1 MVRRFFSTLSIIFTC
16 LPGIS
21 SAGLIGYW
29 QNFDNPA
36 QTPVRLTDIPPAY
49 SIVTIAFADLAADGS
64 ASFTLQGPP
73 YTTMSDGENTFKKDI
88 QTLRAKGVKV
98 LLSLGGQ
105 NGFYQINTADQEQK
119 FASSLENIISTYGFD
134 GLDYDLENGLSA
146 ANASFLVNA
155 TQNIKQDF
163 QAQGKSLYFTAAP
176 ETMDV
181 YWMESPNGKYDA
193 LIKAGL
199 LDLVQVQLY
208 NSGCMPD
215 DESNSPCFAEGNEDF
230 IVSQAD
236 STIQTWMKQG
246 VSDAAA
252 KYVIGLPASANAA
265 GGGYVDPAVA
275 KKAMTCLQTQ
285 TQCGSYQPMQAYP
298 ELTNVM
304 TWSINWDAKNG
315 YAFAKVM
322 AN

>member
-1 MVRRFFSTLSIIFTC
+1 VKRLFSTLSIIIFTC

-36 QTPVRLTDIPPAY
+36 QTPVRLTDIPAAY
-49 SIVTIAFADLAADGS
+49 SIVTIAFADLAADGT

-73 YTTMSDGENTFKKDI
+73 YATMPDGNNTFKADI
-88 QTLRAKGVKV
+88 KTLQTKGVKV

-119 FASSLENIISTYGFD
+119 FVSSLENIINTYGFD
-134 GLDYDLENGLSA
+134 GVDYDLENGLSA

-155 TQNIKQDF
+155 TQTIKQDF
-163 QAQGKSLYFTAAP
+163 QGQGKALYVTAAP

-181 YWMESPNGKYDA
+181 YWMQYPNGKYDA

-208 NSGCMPD
+208 NSGCMP
-215 DESNSPCFAEGNEDF
+215 
-230 IVSQAD
+230 
-236 STIQTWMKQG
+236 
-246 VSDAAA
+246 SD
-252 KYVIGLPASANAA
+252 
-265 GGGYVDPAVA
+265 
-275 KKAMTCLQTQ
+275 
-285 TQCGSYQPMQAYP
+285 
-298 ELTNVM
+298 
-304 TWSINWDAKNG
+304 
-315 YAFAKVM
+315 
-322 AN
+322 